1 MNIQGLQ
8 TRKDKEEYLMN
19 IFQFLVKELP
29 EEGMQFVE
37 TDDYISLRITN

>member
-19 IFQFLVKELP
+19 IFQILVKELP

-37 TDDYISLRITN
+37 TDDYISLSIAG